1 MKGIKTMLNN
11 IGEACTACRAC
22 EQICP
27 NSAFIFE
34 IYEFAI
40 FTRRFSRINVL
51 GVDCVILFAMC
62 KIQFHYIR

>member
-1 MKGIKTMLNN
+1 MLNN

-22 EQICP
+22 EQIW
-27 NSAFIFE
+27 AQLQ
-34 IYEFAI
+34 IYLKKTSMAI

>member
-27 NSAFIFE
+27 NSAIIFE
-34 IYEFAI
+34 KDEYGNIYPQ
-40 FTRRFSRINVL
+40 VL
-51 GVDCVILFAMC
+51 EDKCTWCGIV
-62 KIQFHYIR
+62 